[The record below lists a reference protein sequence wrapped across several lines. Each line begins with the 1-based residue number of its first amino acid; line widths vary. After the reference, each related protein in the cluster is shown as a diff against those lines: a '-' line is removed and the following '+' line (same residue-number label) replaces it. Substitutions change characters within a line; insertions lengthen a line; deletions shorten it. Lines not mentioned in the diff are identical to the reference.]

1 MAEKDFKKKKSRE
14 KSFYKAISIIT
25 DILIIPIIF
34 VAILSA
40 VSMLNAKNN
49 NRVPSLFG
57 YSAVTI
63 LSDSMEPSGY
73 NVGDVVLIKE
83 VKINELR
90 RGDIIAFYYRYV
102 QDLNKPISDTDNSF
116 AYTWDENSMPASDIV
131 SGSEKNYIN
140 DASNTSTKIYFHEI
154 VDIKIE
160 AETGRLWFKTKGTKN
175 VSADQYWI
183 DQGYVIGEHAK
194 SLGILSK
201 IITFTG
207 SISGIIWLV
216 EVPCGIILI
225 LLVTSFIN
233 QLDQA
238 LKNKKNKHY
247 KLNKVL
253 MKNKAKVL
261 GNARRLAIRRIAN
274 FNRNW
279 EVRHFYVYE
288 ADSYTLAYRIAR
300 VQALKMRTLQRSYQR
315 ANNNQR

>member
-1 MAEKDFKKKKSRE
+1 MAERKFIKKKSRE
-14 KSFYKAISIIT
+14 KRFYKAISIIT
-25 DILIIPIIF
+25 DILIIPIIL

-63 LSDSMEPSGY
+63 LSDSMEASGY
-73 NVGDVVLIKE
+73 SVGDVVLIKKT
-83 VKINELR
+83 KINSLQ

-102 QDLNKPISDTDNSF
+102 QDLNKPISDSDNSF
-116 AYTWDENSMPASDIV
+116 AATWDGKTKASDIV
-131 SGSEKNYIN
+131 SGSEKSYIN
-140 DASNTSTKIYFHEI
+140 DAANTNTKIYFHEI

-160 AETGRLWFKTKGTKN
+160 AKTGRLWFKTKGTSN
-175 VSADQYWI
+175 LTNDQYWI

-194 SLGILSK
+194 SLGILSR

-207 SISGIIWLV
+207 STNGIIWLV

-233 QLDQA
+233 QIDQA
-238 LKNKKNKHY
+238 MKNKVKKNY
-247 KLNKVL
+247 KLTKVL
-253 MKNKAKVL
+253 MKNRSKVL
-261 GNARRLAIRRIAN
+261 SNARRLAIRKIAN

-279 EVRHFYVYE
+279 ECRHYYVFE

-300 VQALKMRTLQRSYQR
+300 VQALRMRTLQKSYER
-315 ANNNQR
+315 VNNNLR